1 MEPGDPI
8 STSSCLCLYLSC
20 NPANAPMEGIG
31 EKNRASPLDKNDK
44 DAVAVYEVVRGLPKD
59 EDCSSCKFLPTV
71 HWEGCMTDRDIDKR
85 KWR

>member
-1 MEPGDPI
+1 MEPRDPI

-44 DAVAVYEVVRGLPKD
+44 DAVAVYEVVRGLPQD
-59 EDCSSCKFLPTV
+59 EDWDAAC
-71 HWEGCMTDRDIDKR
+71 
-85 KWR
+85 